1 MATALIDTP
10 FRSLASIEPG
20 ERLEIQH
27 LIFDAVRARCTNAG
41 LLPGVA
47 ATCLAATDAHLL
59 LELDS
64 GKSVVFER
72 QWARFVQVAA

>member
-1 MATALIDTP
+1 MATAIVDTP
-10 FRSLASIEPG
+10 FRSLASIDAG

-27 LIFDAVRARCTNAG
+27 IIFDAVRARCTDAG
-41 LLPGVA
+41 LVPGIV

-64 GKSVVFER
+64 GRSVVFER
-72 QWARFVQVAA
+72 QWARFVQVAM